1 MNACPNCGA
10 ELKFDIQSQMLACP
24 FCGAKVDP
32 ASYTEFGAAAEENH
46 ISVAEASSIEEGMA
60 ADVLHA
66 SQVVNTVQ
74 SGNEAP
80 GSSILGPSGGA
91 QGSGMLGPSGSFASS
106 GGVGFAGGSFMS
118 QGTGASG

>member
-32 ASYTEFGAAAEENH
+32 ASYTDFGAAAEENH
-46 ISVAEASSIEEGMA
+46 LSMAEASSLEEGMA
-60 ADVLHA
+60 ADVLHT

-74 SGNEAP
+74 SGSGQPAQNVYGQQGP
-80 GSSILGPSGGA
+80 GILGPSGGS
-91 QGSGMLGPSGSFASS
+91 QGSGILGPSGSFASS
-106 GGVGFAGGSFMS
+106 GGATFPGS
-118 QGTGASG
+118 